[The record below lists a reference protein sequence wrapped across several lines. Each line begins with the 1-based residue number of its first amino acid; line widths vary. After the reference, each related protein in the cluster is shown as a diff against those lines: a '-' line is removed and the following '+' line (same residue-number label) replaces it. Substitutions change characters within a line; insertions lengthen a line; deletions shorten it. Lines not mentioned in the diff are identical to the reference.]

1 MKNAGSVRRV
11 IKNPPPTPTPEPKSS
26 RKEKISILSQEF
38 SALFP
43 QLMESITAEKQ
54 IEEKIDENVSR
65 IQTTLDELR
74 AYQKRLEAEIVV
86 AKSELQTTINK
97 TKEVVPSIAKQV
109 AKEVY
114 DAQPKIPPEVHHHNP
129 VIQKIENTLPVHTER
144 IVERVIENKRTH
156 ESRSLTFHYDRER
169 IVKAVGQ
176 DETYTVKYNQF
187 GMPSEILVQPKE

>member
-1 MKNAGSVRRV
+1 MIRRLKSTKLV
-11 IKNPPPTPTPEPKSS
+11 APASAPEPKSS

-54 IEEKIDENVSR
+54 IEENVEKLQKELDASVSELR
-65 IQTTLDELR
+65 GIQAKLKDDANISISEIQTSLK
-74 AYQKRLEAEIVV
+74 AI
-86 AKSELQTTINK
+86 KSNIPE
-97 TKEVVPSIAKQV
+97 IAKQI

-114 DAQPKIPPEVHHHNP
+114 EAQPKIPPQEIHHKP
-129 VIQKIENTLPVHTER
+129 VIQTIENTLPIHTER
-144 IVERVIENKRTH
+144 IIERIIENKRTH

-187 GMPSEILVQPKE
+187 GMPSEILVEPKE